1 MPDFTLTP
9 AGPFSL
15 TASTRFLEGFAP
27 AAYHG
32 HTAGHLDLA
41 FPVDGDWRTVGVHL
55 QQEQELGGAV
65 VGEVV
70 GAADPEAVS
79 AQVARIL
86 SLDVDATGFP
96 AVGQRDPLVGRLQQR
111 YPGLRPVTF
120 WSPYEAAAWTVISQR
135 IRITQASR
143 IKARMAQQL
152 GEPVALHA
160 GTLTA
165 FPAPARLA
173 ALDSFPGLPDRKVDW
188 LRALAAAALDERL
201 DARRLRAMPRERAL
215 ADLRAL
221 PGIGG
226 FAAELILLRGA
237 GDPDHFPRHE
247 PRLHRAM
254 ARAYHLDEPPAQ
266 ARLRTIAES
275 WRPYRTWVCLLLRTE
290 LEDDTH
296 EIANQARRVSTQDPA
311 P

>member
-15 TASTRFLEGFAP
+15 GSSTRFLEGFAP

-32 HTAGHLDLA
+32 HTTGHLDLA
-41 FPVDGDWRTVGVHL
+41 FGVDGDWRTIGVCL
-55 QQEQELGGAV
+55 QQRHDGAV
-65 VGEVV
+65 AGEVV
-70 GAADPEAVS
+70 GDPAVDRQAVR

-86 SLDVDATGFP
+86 SLDVDGSGF
-96 AVGQRDPLVGRLQQR
+96 PLVGERDPVVRRLQGR

-120 WSPYEAAAWTVISQR
+120 WSPYEAAAWTVIGR
-135 IRITQASR
+135 RLRITQAALL
-143 IKARMAQQL
+143 KARMAAQL
-152 GEPVALHA
+152 GEVVELH
-160 GTLTA
+160 GDTLAA

-173 ALDSFPGLPDRKVDW
+173 ALDGFQGLSDRKVAW
-188 LRALAAAALDERL
+188 LHAVAAAALDGRL
-201 DARRLRAMPRERAL
+201 DAQRLRSLPREQAL
-215 ADLRAL
+215 AELQAL

-226 FAAELILLRGA
+226 FSAELILLRGA

-254 ARAYHLDEPPAQ
+254 ARAYHLDGDPQPE
-266 ARLRTIAES
+266 RLLAIAEG

-296 EIANQARRVSTQDPA
+296 EIANQVRRAENTARRT
-311 P
+311 